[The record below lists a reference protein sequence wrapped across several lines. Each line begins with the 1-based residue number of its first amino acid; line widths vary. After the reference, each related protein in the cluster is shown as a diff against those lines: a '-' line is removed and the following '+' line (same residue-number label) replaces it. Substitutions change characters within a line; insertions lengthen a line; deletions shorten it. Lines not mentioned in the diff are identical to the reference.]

1 MVLKTVGTK
10 EEEKK
15 KEAGQDRAGQGGEV
29 IPKYVGE
36 GKPLRIHRSFLVM
49 FLFRTDPE
57 EVQTWRYPWGL
68 WGWGLESTCSN

>member
-1 MVLKTVGTK
+1 MAGQDR
-10 EEEKK
+10 
-15 KEAGQDRAGQGGEV
+15 AGQDRAGQGGEV

-57 EVQTWRYPWGL
+57 EVQTWRYPWDGPL
-68 WGWGLESTCSN
+68 GMGTRKHLQQLIT